1 MRDPYN
7 TLGVPQTAQASFDH
21 QLSGNVWEKF
31 EGKRLQTT
39 DATGEA
45 MTGSRSN
52 IIPFNLQVLESQP
65 KDDENGIGSEQKDQ
79 YYFTFF
85 KDNPDGASHRLHT
98 TNAAGDSAR
107 HHLVEAQK

>member
-1 MRDPYN
+1 
-7 TLGVPQTAQASFDH
+7 
-21 QLSGNVWEKF
+21 VWEKF

-39 DATGEA
+39 DATGDGMA
-45 MTGSRSN
+45 GSRSN

-65 KDDENGIGSEQKDQ
+65 KDEEAGAAAEQKDQ

-107 HHLVEAQK
+107 YHLVEAQK